1 MNPAPTA
8 GSHAGLPLVV
18 SVDDHVV
25 EPPDVWTS
33 RLPARLRDIG
43 PRVVRE
49 SCRTEYVTANTVKY
63 HFGGDGPVADWWV
76 YEDLRKPVPQV
87 VACVGFPRESLT
99 MEPIAY
105 ADMRPGCH
113 DPAAR
118 LADMDLNHTE
128 MSLCFPTFPRFCGQA
143 FLEAKDRDLAM
154 LCVRAY
160 NDWMIEEWCGGSGGR
175 LLPLCLIPLW
185 DPRAAADE
193 VRRNAAR
200 GCRAVAFTELPA
212 NLGLPSVHDA
222 GRHWDPFFAAC
233 DETGTV
239 ICMHIGSS
247 SRMPVTSPDAP
258 EGVRMALTFA
268 NAQYSLVDWLMS
280 GVLARFPRLRIA
292 YSEGQIGWMPFV
304 FERVDNIFRHSA
316 AWAGLDPAITEPP
329 STYAAGRVFGCFFE
343 DDFGVLSREAVGIE
357 RITFETDYPHQDSTW
372 PRTRGI
378 LERIAGMVG
387 PEELYRIAR
396 GNALDMLGMPDHAAG
411 TDRAGRG
418 VGTPR

>member
-1 MNPAPTA
+1 MNPVPTA
-8 GSHAGLPLVV
+8 GTPAELPLVV

-33 RLPARLRDIG
+33 RLPARYRDTG
-43 PRVVRE
+43 PRVVRAT
-49 SCRTEYVTANTVKY
+49 CRTEQVTANTVKY
-63 HFGGDGPVADWWV
+63 HFGGDGPETDWWV

-99 MEPIAY
+99 MEPIRY

-128 MSLCFPTFPRFCGQA
+128 ISLCFPTFPRFCGQA

-154 LCVRAY
+154 LGVRAY

-175 LLPLCLIPLW
+175 LQPLCLIPLW
-185 DPRAAADE
+185 DPVAAAGE

-212 NLGLPSVHDA
+212 NLGLPSVHDPD
-222 GRHWDPFFAAC
+222 RHWDPFFAAC

-239 ICMHIGSS
+239 VCMHIGSS

-304 FERVDNIFRHSA
+304 MERVDNIFRHSS
-316 AWAGLDPAITEPP
+316 AWAGLDPVITEPP
-329 STYAAGRVFGCFFE
+329 SSYAAGRVFGCFFE

-372 PRTRGI
+372 PRTREI
-378 LERIAGMVG
+378 LERMAGMVT
-387 PEELYRIAR
+387 PEELHRIAR
-396 GNALDMLGMPDHAAG
+396 GNALDMLGLPPDA
-411 TDRAGRG
+411 
-418 VGTPR
+418 

>member
-1 MNPAPTA
+1 LEAA
-8 GSHAGLPLVV
+8 VSRELPWVV

-33 RLPARLRDIG
+33 RLPAKDRERG
-43 PRVVRE
+43 PRVVRAT
-49 SCRTEYVTANTVKY
+49 CRTEYVTANTVKY
-63 HFGGDGPVADWWV
+63 HFGGDGPETDWWV

-105 ADMRPGCH
+105 ADMRPGCY

-128 MSLCFPTFPRFCGQA
+128 MSLCFPTFPRFCGQT
-143 FLEAKDRDLAM
+143 FLEAQDRDLA
-154 LCVRAY
+154 LACVRAY
-160 NDWMIEEWCGGSGGR
+160 NDWMVEEWCGGSGGR

-185 DPRAAADE
+185 DPRLAAEE

-212 NLGLPSVHDA
+212 NLGLPSIHDPA
-222 GRHWDPFFAAC
+222 RYWDPFFAAC

-239 ICMHIGSS
+239 VCMHIGSS

-268 NAQYSLVDWLMS
+268 NAQYSFVDWLMS
-280 GVLARFPRLRIA
+280 GALARFPKLKIA

-304 FERVDNIFRHSA
+304 LERIDNIFRHSR
-316 AWAGLDPAITEPP
+316 AWAGLDPSITELP

-343 DDFGVLSREAVGIE
+343 DDFGIASRAAVGLD

-372 PRTRGI
+372 PRTRDI
-378 LERIAGMVG
+378 LERIAAEVG
-387 PEELYRIAR
+387 PDELYGIAR
-396 GNALDMLGMPDHAAG
+396 GNALAMLGMEDPA
-411 TDRAGRG
+411 R
-418 VGTPR
+418 